1 MENANQFAPNFHSKQ
16 RQNDFHYLCSPK
28 RRESMFKW
36 SQAPM
41 GSKAGDQAK
50 GNRPDLKEGIEHG
63 EKHKNGG
70 TAI

>member
-1 MENANQFAPNFHSKQ
+1 
-16 RQNDFHYLCSPK
+16 
-28 RRESMFKW
+28 MFKW

-70 TAI
+70 TAIQ